1 MDRLLFGIN
10 CLRQRTDGTQ
20 LYPGHSR
27 HLRPPDPS
35 PLVESSGELH
45 YRDVKSRPAVSESS
59 THKRPI
65 ICVVIRPK
73 TDDDRQSLQRALSE
87 LVQQD
92 PTIGIET
99 ESPDGQTT
107 ISGMG
112 ELHLEVICDRIVRE
126 YKVQIEIGKPKIIYL
141 ETIRKQ
147 SEAEG
152 KYVRAVSRHCIYGHV
167 KLGLEPLT
175 RQGLR
180 P

>member
-1 MDRLLFGIN
+1 M
-10 CLRQRTDGTQ
+10 
-20 LYPGHSR
+20 
-27 HLRPPDPS
+27 
-35 PLVESSGELH
+35 
-45 YRDVKSRPAVSESS
+45 SESS

-87 LVQQD
+87 LAQQD
-92 PTIGIET
+92 STIEIET
-99 ESPDGQTT
+99 ESPDVQTT

-126 YKVQIEIGKPKIIYL
+126 YKVQIEIGRPKVICL

-152 KYVRAVSRHCIYGHV
+152 KYVRAVSAIVY
-167 KLGLEPLT
+167 T
-175 RQGLR
+175 AT
-180 P
+180 